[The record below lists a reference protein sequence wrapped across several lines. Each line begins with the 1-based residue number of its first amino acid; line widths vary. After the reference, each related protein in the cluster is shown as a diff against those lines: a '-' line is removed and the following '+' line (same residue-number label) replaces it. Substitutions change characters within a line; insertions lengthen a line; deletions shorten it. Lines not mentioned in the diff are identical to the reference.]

1 MQSVSVVTSQM
12 QEIGTFLKKKKKK
25 RHKLHEVSSSDLAQ
39 DLEIF
44 SILLFSKTVCL
55 ILFMI
60 AKIIFIKS

>member
-1 MQSVSVVTSQM
+1 MQSVTVVTSQI

-25 RHKLHEVSSSDLAQ
+25 RHKLHEVSSLDLAQ

-60 AKIIFIKS
+60 TKIIFIKS